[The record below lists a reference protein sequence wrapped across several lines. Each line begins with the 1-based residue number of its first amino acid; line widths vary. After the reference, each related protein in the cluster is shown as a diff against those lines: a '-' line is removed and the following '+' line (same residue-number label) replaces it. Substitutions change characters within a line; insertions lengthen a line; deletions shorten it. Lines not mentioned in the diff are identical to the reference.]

1 MQKRPIEVASDESGF
16 SGTNLLDPNTQV
28 FTHASVHLTAES
40 ARHCVEAVR
49 ARFPYSATEYK
60 ANQLLRDEQRPVLE
74 WFLGPSGPIY
84 GRAHVHLTDKAFFVV
99 ARLIDLLIGEH
110 TYAASTSLDQDGRSK
125 EMALALYR
133 EGPGLFGRGPWR
145 AFLEA
150 FTSLLRT
157 KYQRDIG
164 ASGDSFMRTVAELP
178 RPDGADRIG
187 EIVKLLSQAR
197 PRVDDFQTTL
207 LDDRMTLPPLEPL
220 LPAVVE
226 TALYWGAGGRPVS
239 IVHDEQ
245 SALTGR
251 RVSQL
256 NKLLLAARPGLLRP
270 GPLLS
275 VRLVDSR
282 ADHRVQVA
290 DLLAGAARRIAADE
304 LRGRGDTE
312 LTALL
317 RPYIDPFS
325 VWADHVSWSR
335 LAPKLGFTFWEQG
348 PSERPRGPSD
358 RRREWLPEV

>member
-1 MQKRPIEVASDESGF
+1 MQKRLIEVACDESGF

-28 FTHASVHLTAES
+28 FTHASVHLSAES
-40 ARHCVEAVR
+40 ARHCVEAVS

-60 ANQLLRDEQRPVLE
+60 ANQLLRADQRPMLE
-74 WFLGPSGPIY
+74 WFLGLSGPIY
-84 GRAHVHLTDKAFFVV
+84 GRAHVHLTDKTFFVV
-99 ARLIDLLIGEH
+99 ARVIDLLIGEH
-110 TYAASTSLDQDGRSK
+110 TYAASTSLDQDAGSK
-125 EMALALYR
+125 KMAFALYR
-133 EGPGLFGRGPWR
+133 EGPGVFGRGLWR

-150 FTSLLRT
+150 FTALLRT

-164 ASGDSFMRTVAELP
+164 TSGDSFMRTVVELQ
-178 RPDGADRIG
+178 RPDGADRID

-197 PRVDDFQTTL
+197 PRVDEFQTTL

-220 LPAVVE
+220 IPAIVE
-226 TALYWGAGGRPVS
+226 TALYWSEGGGSVS

-251 RVSQL
+251 RVSQI
-256 NKLLLAARPGLLRP
+256 NKLLLAARPGRLRQ

-290 DLLAGAARRIAADE
+290 DFLAGAARRIASDE
-304 LRGRGDTE
+304 LRGRGDPE

-317 RPYIDPFS
+317 RPYVDPHS
-325 VWADHVSWSR
+325 IWADDVSWSQ
-335 LAPKLGFTFWEQG
+335 LAPKLGF
-348 PSERPRGPSD
+348 SLRGQ
-358 RRREWLPEV
+358 

>member
-1 MQKRPIEVASDESGF
+1 MQKCLIEIACDESGF

-28 FTHASVHLTAES
+28 FTHASVHLSAES
-40 ARHCVEAVR
+40 ARHCVEVVR

-60 ANQLLRDEQRPVLE
+60 SNQLLRIEQRPVLE

-84 GRAHVHLTDKAFFVV
+84 GRAHVHLTDKTFFVV
-99 ARLIDLLIGEH
+99 ARVIDLLIGEH

-133 EGPGLFGRGPWR
+133 EGPGVFGRGPWR

-150 FTSLLRT
+150 FTALLRT

-164 ASGDSFMRTVAELP
+164 ASGDNFMRTVAKLQ
-178 RPDGADRIG
+178 RPAGADRIG
-187 EIVKLLSQAR
+187 EIVTLLSQAR

-226 TALYWGAGGRPVS
+226 TAVYWGEGGRRPVS

-251 RVSQL
+251 RVSQI
-256 NKLLLAARPGLLRP
+256 NKLLLAARPGRLRQ
-270 GPLLS
+270 GPVLS

-290 DLLAGAARRIAADE
+290 DFLAGAARRIAADE

-317 RPYIDPFS
+317 RPYIDPYS
-325 VWADHVSWSR
+325 IWGDDVSWSQLVSR
-335 LAPKLGFTFWEQG
+335 EGSDHQRTIGARCVGRQIAAV
-348 PSERPRGPSD
+348 RGSQK
-358 RRREWLPEV
+358 